1 MEIKLQQNAASLV
14 LSFISTSSLQPEFI
28 LTVWVAIVGWRTF
41 TSLVFESTFFVK
53 YDTAS
58 AMTGA
63 DSTIASI
70 KNSRENRLTKF
81 NYVL

>member
-1 MEIKLQQNAASLV
+1 MEIKLQHNAASLV

-63 DSTIASI
+63 DSNISSI
-70 KNSRENRLTKF
+70 KKQYKKQINQI
-81 NYVL
+81 